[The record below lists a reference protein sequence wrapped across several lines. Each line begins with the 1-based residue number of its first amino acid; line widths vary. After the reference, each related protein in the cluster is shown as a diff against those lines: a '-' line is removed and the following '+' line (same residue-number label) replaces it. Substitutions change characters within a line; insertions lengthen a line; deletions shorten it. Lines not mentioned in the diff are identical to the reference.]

1 MLIDRKP
8 LGTMKSSKA
17 PRREINKQERGNHSV
32 ITRLSISNYRSIG
45 EDLDLSLGPLTALVG
60 PNGSGKRNI
69 ADAFRFLADISR
81 MGLDAAVTKRQG
93 FSGLR
98 RWSAGRPFNVRL
110 AVTVKEPGG
119 SYGKYAIELGSAK
132 DGYRVKREY
141 AQCAIA
147 DSDGVFAGL
156 AGSPEEFEVH
166 DGKWVSGPNDLKP
179 KVDSLGLALPLVAGD
194 ARFRPLADAMR
205 NVTIYSIF
213 PDTLRRPQTYNPARP
228 MDEHG
233 TNWCSIL
240 KDARGDDWLA
250 DLKAA
255 LGQVTGDIDDIKV
268 TSVGVFLVPEF
279 RHGEVTQPKGKARE
293 RWLSTAQESDGTLR
307 MAGIITALLQEP
319 PLTLIGIEEPELTVH
334 PGALPLLYDF
344 LVQASERSQVLIT
357 TYSPDLLGLLKAN
370 EVRVVERHQGI
381 TTVTRMH
388 EFQREA
394 VHKTLFTPGD
404 LMRMEGLRQ
413 ESAGNGQTAESN
425 PR

>member
-1 MLIDRKP
+1 
-8 LGTMKSSKA
+8 MKSPKA
-17 PRREINKQERGNHSV
+17 SRSEDNHQERGSQAV
-32 ITRLSISNYRSIG
+32 ITHLSISNYRSIG
-45 EDLDLSLGPLTALVG
+45 EDLDLLLGPLTALVG
-60 PNGSGKRNI
+60 PNGSGKSNI
-69 ADAFRFLADISR
+69 TDAFRFLADTLR

-93 FSGLR
+93 FPTLR

-110 AVTVKEPGG
+110 EVTMKEREGP
-119 SYGKYAIELGSAK
+119 YGKYVIELGSAK

-147 DSDGVFAGL
+147 DPDPLLDSLFGGL
-156 AGSPEEFEVH
+156 LRLRPEEFEVH
-166 DGKWVSGPNDLKP
+166 DGKWVSGPDDLKP

-194 ARFRPLADAMR
+194 ARFRPLADAIR
-205 NVTIYSIF
+205 NVAIYSIF
-213 PDTLRRPQTYNPARP
+213 PDTLRRPQTYDPARP

-240 KDARGDDWLA
+240 KDARGADWLA

-268 TSVGVFLVPEF
+268 TSVGTFLVPVF
-279 RHGEVTQPKGKARE
+279 RHGEVGQPKGKVRE
-293 RWLSTAQESDGTLR
+293 RWLSAAQESDGTLR

-357 TYSPDLLGLLKAN
+357 THSPDLLSLLKPK
-370 EVRVVERHQGI
+370 EVRVVERHEGI

-388 EFQREA
+388 ESQRTA
-394 VHKTLFTPGD
+394 VHKRLFTPGD

-413 ESAGNGQTAESN
+413 ESADNSQIAENG

>member
-1 MLIDRKP
+1 M
-8 LGTMKSSKA
+8 
-17 PRREINKQERGNHSV
+17 
-32 ITRLSISNYRSIG
+32 ITHLSISNYRSIG

-60 PNGSGKRNI
+60 PNGSGKSNI
-69 ADAFRFLADISR
+69 TDAFRFLADTLR

-93 FSGLR
+93 FPTLR

-110 AVTVKEPGG
+110 EVTMKEREGP
-119 SYGKYAIELGSAK
+119 YGKYVIELGSAK

-147 DSDGVFAGL
+147 DPDPLLDSLFGGL
-156 AGSPEEFEVH
+156 LRLRPEEFEVH
-166 DGKWVSGPNDLKP
+166 DGKWVSGPDDLKP

-194 ARFRPLADAMR
+194 ARLRPLADAIR
-205 NVTIYSIF
+205 NVAIYSIF
-213 PDTLRRPQTYNPARP
+213 PDTLRRPQTYDPARP

-240 KDARGDDWLA
+240 KDARGADWLA

-268 TSVGVFLVPEF
+268 TSVGTFLVPVF
-279 RHGEVTQPKGKARE
+279 RHGEVGQPKGKVRE
-293 RWLSTAQESDGTLR
+293 RWLSAAQESDGTLR

-357 TYSPDLLGLLKAN
+357 THSPDLLSLLKPK
-370 EVRVVERHQGI
+370 EVRVVERHEGI

-388 EFQREA
+388 ESQRTA
-394 VHKTLFTPGD
+394 VHKRLFTPGD

-413 ESAGNGQTAESN
+413 ESADNSQIAENG

>member
-1 MLIDRKP
+1 
-8 LGTMKSSKA
+8 MKSPKA
-17 PRREINKQERGNHSV
+17 SRSEDNHQERGSQAV
-32 ITRLSISNYRSIG
+32 ITHLSISNYRSIG
-45 EDLDLSLGPLTALVG
+45 EDLDLLLGPLTALVG
-60 PNGSGKRNI
+60 PNGSGKSNI
-69 ADAFRFLADISR
+69 TDAFRFLADTLR

-93 FSGLR
+93 FPTLR

-110 AVTVKEPGG
+110 EVTMKEREGP
-119 SYGKYAIELGSAK
+119 YGKYVIELGSAK

-147 DSDGVFAGL
+147 DPDPLLDSLFGGL
-156 AGSPEEFEVH
+156 LRLRPEEFEVH
-166 DGKWVSGPNDLKP
+166 DGKWVSGPDDLKP

-194 ARFRPLADAMR
+194 ARLRPLADAIR
-205 NVTIYSIF
+205 NVAIYSIF
-213 PDTLRRPQTYNPARP
+213 PDTLRRPQTYDPARP

-240 KDARGDDWLA
+240 KDARGADWLA

-268 TSVGVFLVPEF
+268 TSVGTFLVPVF
-279 RHGEVTQPKGKARE
+279 RHGEVGQPKGKVRE
-293 RWLSTAQESDGTLR
+293 RWLSAAQESDGTLR

-357 TYSPDLLGLLKAN
+357 THSPDLLSLLKPK
-370 EVRVVERHQGI
+370 EVRVVERHEGI

-388 EFQREA
+388 ESQRTA
-394 VHKTLFTPGD
+394 VHKRLFTPGD

-413 ESAGNGQTAESN
+413 ESADNSQIAENG